1 MMERGRLL
9 ADRTDLRPPD
19 RAHLRALVA
28 DWTLI
33 SDLAFAD
40 LVLWVP
46 TWNQTG
52 FTAVAQIRPATG
64 PTAIPE
70 DMVGR
75 FVAKGRQPELDR
87 AYTTGT
93 RAASPAGSGTK
104 RPVRGDVDAI
114 PVVYQDR
121 VIAVIARHSGPR
133 PIGSGVLEQAY
144 LRSAEEL
151 IDMVAEGRFPLP
163 SSLAHTDAPP
173 RVGDGL
179 IRLDPTGTVVI
190 ASPNALSAFHRL
202 GLAADLLGANL
213 TAAAT
218 RLSRSPG
225 LVDEAMALVAGG
237 RVAGSVQ
244 VENDSAT
251 VTLRSIPLWRAE
263 QYLGALVLV
272 RDVTDLRRQEKALLT
287 KDSTIREIHHR
298 VKNNLQTVAALLRLQ
313 MRRIDEPAGREAL
326 AEAVR
331 RVGAIAVVHETL
343 SMQQTQEAD
352 FDEVADRIVALTSDL
367 APNVPVERV
376 GSAGLLSPDVV
387 TPLAMVIAELLANAV
402 AHGTVDEAGD
412 DDQRSTTN
420 EVRLVLARSADR
432 LIVEVIDNGRG
443 LPPGFDPVT
452 ATGLGLKIVK
462 TLVNEELGGAV
473 AWEPRVPGGTRVVID
488 VLLPPLR

>member
-1 MMERGRLL
+1 
-9 ADRTDLRPPD
+9 
-19 RAHLRALVA
+19 V
-28 DWTLI
+28 
-33 SDLAFAD
+33 
-40 LVLWVP
+40 
-46 TWNQTG
+46 G
-52 FTAVAQIRPATG
+52 FQG
-64 PTAIPE
+64 
-70 DMVGR
+70 
-75 FVAKGRQPELDR
+75 
-87 AYTTGT
+87 
-93 RAASPAGSGTK
+93 
-104 RPVRGDVDAI
+104 
-114 PVVYQDR
+114 R
-121 VIAVIARHSGPR
+121 VIAVIARHAVARTVG
-133 PIGSGVLEQAY
+133 GGALEQAY
-144 LRSAEEL
+144 LRTAEEL
-151 IDMVAEGRFPLP
+151 INMVVEGRFPLP
-163 SSLAHTDAPP
+163 ASLAHTDAPP

-179 IRLDPTGTVVI
+179 IRLDATGTVVI

-213 TAAAT
+213 TATAT
-218 RLSRSPG
+218 RLSRTPG
-225 LVDEAMALVAGG
+225 LVDEAIALVAGG
-237 RVAGSVQ
+237 SVAGSAQ
-244 VENDSAT
+244 VENDAAT
-251 VTLRSIPLWRAE
+251 VTLRSIPLWSAQ

-367 APNVPVERV
+367 APSVPVERV

-402 AHGTVDEAGD
+402 AHGTVTRDGD
-412 DDQRSTTN
+412 PDDQPGPAAAPGQNSGHEPLMHHTSDLYRPDSAGAHN
-420 EVRLVLARSADR
+420 AVRLVLARNADR
-432 LIVEVIDNGRG
+432 LIVEVIDHGRG
-443 LPPGFDPVT
+443 LPPGFDP
-452 ATGLGLKIVK
+452 ARSTGLGLKIVK

-488 VLLPPLR
+488 VLLPPMR